1 MHRLLIFALLA
12 FTFLSI
18 AAQAQTGDVVMI
30 AGEGNNTCA
39 KWAEFRLTNNDTTL
53 LVVMW
58 VQGFVTGQNY
68 FAKEKNFKVIPA
80 ESEDIKLW
88 LDTFCRM
95 NPLAY
100 IVQGALAFIEIKGGP
115 KAQFQWKRP

>member
-1 MHRLLIFALLA
+1 MHRVLRMALMALA
-12 FTFLSI
+12 LASS
-18 AAQAQTGDVVMI
+18 AGQAQTGDVVMI
-30 AGEGNNTCA
+30 AGEGNNTCV
-39 KWAEFRLTNNDTTL
+39 KWAEFRLTNSPLTHI
-53 LVVMW
+53 VVMW

-68 FAKEKNFKVIPA
+68 FATQKEFKVIPA
-80 ESEDIKLW
+80 DSEDIKLW

-100 IVQGALAFIEIKGGP
+100 VVQGALAFIEVKGGP